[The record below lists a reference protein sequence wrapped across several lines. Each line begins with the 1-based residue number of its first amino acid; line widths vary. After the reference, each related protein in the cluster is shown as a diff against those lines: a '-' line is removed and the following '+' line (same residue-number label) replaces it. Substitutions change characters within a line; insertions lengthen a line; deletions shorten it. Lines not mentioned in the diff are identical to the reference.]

1 MDVMVIYSS
10 RTGNT
15 KKVATSIFAAIPGE
29 SKDMQPIEEYNGKD
43 AETYFIGFWTDQ
55 GTCDMRVVDLLSEL
69 EGKNVA
75 LFGTCGM
82 GANTEYYKSIEQKV
96 KVWLP
101 ETCRYFGAYMCQGKM
116 PMQVRQKYEMMEKNG
131 MGEEKIKPLLR
142 NFDEALLHPDSED
155 LKAAAAFA
163 VDIVERIKNDEC

>member
-82 GANTEYYKSIEQKV
+82 GANMEYYKSIEQKV

-116 PMQVRQKYEMMEKNG
+116 PQSVRERYVKMKENPEHPANLDML
-131 MGEEKIKPLLR
+131 IA
-142 NFDEALLHPDSED
+142 NFDCALSHPDMDD
-155 LKAAAAFA
+155 LEKLKK
-163 VDIVERIKNDEC
+163 IIKK

>member
-1 MDVMVIYSS
+1 
-10 RTGNT
+10 
-15 KKVATSIFAAIPGE
+15 
-29 SKDMQPIEEYNGKD
+29 MQPIEEYNGKD

-82 GANTEYYKSIEQKV
+82 GANMEYYKSIEQKV

-131 MGEEKIKPLLR
+131 MGEEKSNRCSAILTKRSCIPT
-142 NFDEALLHPDSED
+142 
-155 LKAAAAFA
+155 
-163 VDIVERIKNDEC
+163 VRI

>member
-69 EGKNVA
+69 EGKMWRCLAPAAWAPIRNI
-75 LFGTCGM
+75 T
-82 GANTEYYKSIEQKV
+82 KV
-96 KVWLP
+96 SN
-101 ETCRYFGAYMCQGKM
+101 R
-116 PMQVRQKYEMMEKNG
+116 R
-131 MGEEKIKPLLR
+131 
-142 NFDEALLHPDSED
+142 
-155 LKAAAAFA
+155 
-163 VDIVERIKNDEC
+163 

>member
-1 MDVMVIYSS
+1 MDVIVIYSS

-15 KKVATSIFAAIPGE
+15 KKVATSIFAAVPGE

-55 GTCDMRVVDLLSEL
+55 GTCDMRVVDLLSDL

-82 GANTEYYKSIEQKV
+82 GANTESYKSIEQKV

-101 ETCRYFGAYMCQGKM
+101 VTFRYFGSYMFQGKM
-116 PMQVRQKYEMMEKNG
+116 PIQVLHKYEQMEKNG
-131 MGEEKIKPLLR
+131 IG
-142 NFDEALLHPDSED
+142 
-155 LKAAAAFA
+155 
-163 VDIVERIKNDEC
+163 